1 MTNHQ
6 IGLTAEEAR
15 VAAGLSLAACFW
27 KRVSELHLMAPACT
41 RDTGL
46 QRRSQS
52 SGEMQTVY
60 EITAFGQ
67 SIARRLLSSGS
78 VIFPEIPA
86 NSRSKDPVTSKAA
99 GSKKGKSRGTKS
111 DSHRGRILLAYYDE
125 LNGRG
130 SAAA

>member
-15 VAAGLSLAACFW
+15 VAAGLTLAACFW
-27 KRVSELHLMAPACT
+27 KRVSELHLMAPPCT

-67 SIARRLLSSGS
+67 SIARRLLSDGS
-78 VIFPEIPA
+78 VNFPEIPA
-86 NSRSKDPVTSKAA
+86 NSRSKDPVTSKMA
-99 GSKKGKSRGTKS
+99 GKKSKSRGTKS

-125 LNGRG
+125 LNRRG
-130 SAAA
+130 SVAA